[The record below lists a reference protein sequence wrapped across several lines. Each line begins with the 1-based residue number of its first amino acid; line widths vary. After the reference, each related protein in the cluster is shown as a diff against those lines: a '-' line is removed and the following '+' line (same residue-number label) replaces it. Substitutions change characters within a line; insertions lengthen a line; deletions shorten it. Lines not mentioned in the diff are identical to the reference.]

1 MADYKITTLRM
12 TDTRA
17 AQIAALERLTGLSGV
32 AAVVDFALASTL
44 AQYRTQ
50 EETMYTID
58 GEKLAEV
65 TRIVNEET
73 DPRATEELIRDNV
86 CADWHEGQEHQDWIN
101 KASAQE
107 IADWLA
113 TFYGDTA

>member
-1 MADYKITTLRM
+1 MTTHWTIRQTVRRL
-12 TDTRA
+12 
-17 AQIAALERLTGLSGV
+17 AQVARIGESTGLGQDFS
-32 AAVVDFALASTL
+32 AVVDYALSYTIAH
-44 AQYRTQ
+44 Q
-50 EETMYTID
+50 EAETMTYTID

-86 CADWHEGQEHQDWIN
+86 CYDWREGQEHQDWIN